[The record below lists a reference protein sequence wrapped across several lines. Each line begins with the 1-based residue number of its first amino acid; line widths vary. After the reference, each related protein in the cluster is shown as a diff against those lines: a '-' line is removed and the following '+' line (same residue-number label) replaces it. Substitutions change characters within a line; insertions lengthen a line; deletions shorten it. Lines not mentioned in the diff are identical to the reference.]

1 MTGADWRH
9 LADKGIA
16 MSATL
21 ARRPT
26 LEPVVEAVAKSLA
39 GPFAATPRPA
49 PTVANGPGRSWID
62 MLDHWVW
69 KRRQRH
75 LDAWLAR
82 SVDRADLET
91 RLKHLERATLNRY
104 F

>member
-1 MTGADWRH
+1 MP
-9 LADKGIA
+9 
-16 MSATL
+16 ATL
-21 ARRPT
+21 TRRPT
-26 LEPVVEAVAKSLA
+26 LEPIAVTVAKSLA
-39 GPFAATPRPA
+39 GPFAASSRPEPTAVHEPR
-49 PTVANGPGRSWID
+49 RSWID
-62 MLDHWVW
+62 MLDRWVW

-91 RLKHLERATLNRY
+91 RLKHLERATFNRY